1 MPKLW
6 AKGNSAAHTYAC
18 KQLSA
23 AGFTIQKKLDNET
36 EGVLLE
42 VPSFRCPDFSPET
55 VWEKLPDNAAV
66 IGGGLTGLV
75 PEQFR
80 TIDLLQDPEYT
91 ARNADITARCA
102 LRLAGEHLEKV
113 FRGMP
118 VLILGWGRIGKC
130 LSRLLR
136 DLDARVCVFARK
148 PSDRAMLRGLGY
160 TAISE
165 AALRDALPQFRLIY
179 NTAPAPVLSR
189 EMTEKCRDCLLIDL
203 ASQLGIQS
211 EEVLWARGLPGKM
224 APESSGKLIAETVLR
239 LWEA

>member
-6 AKGNSAAHTYAC
+6 ARGLSDAHTYAC
-18 KQLSA
+18 MQLSA
-23 AGFTIQKKLDNET
+23 AGFTILKTPLEEM
-36 EGVLLE
+36 EGVLLD
-42 VPSFRCPDFSPET
+42 VPSFRSLDFPPEA
-55 VWEKLPDNAAV
+55 VWEKLPKNTAV

-80 TIDLLQDPEYT
+80 TIDLLQDLEYT

-102 LRLAGEHLEKV
+102 LRLATEHLEETLC
-113 FRGMP
+113 GLP

-136 DLDARVCVFARK
+136 NLDAQVCVFARK
-148 PSDRAMLRGLGY
+148 PGDRAMLQGLGY
-160 TAISE
+160 AAVSE
-165 AALRDALPQFRLIY
+165 AALNDALPQFRLVY
-179 NTAPAPVLSR
+179 NTVPAPILSR
-189 EMTEKCRDCLLIDL
+189 EMTEKCRDCLMIDL

-211 EEVLWARGLPGKM
+211 ENVLWARGLPGKM
-224 APESSGKLIAETVLR
+224 VPESSGKLIAETVLR

>member
-6 AKGNSAAHTYAC
+6 AKGLSAAHTYAC
-18 KQLSA
+18 EQLSA
-23 AGFTIQKKLDNET
+23 AGFTILKTPSEEM
-36 EGVLLE
+36 EGVLLD
-42 VPSFRCPDFSPET
+42 VPSFRGSEFPPEA
-55 VWEKLPDNAAV
+55 VWEKLPENAAV

-75 PEQFR
+75 PERFR

-91 ARNADITARCA
+91 AQNADITARCA
-102 LRLAGEHLEKV
+102 LRLAAEHLERT
-113 FRGMP
+113 FRGLP

-136 DLDARVCVFARK
+136 NLDAEVCVYARK

-160 TAISE
+160 TAILE